1 MASIVPIVIGCIDYL
16 AYGSIFTRVTF
27 RPKIK
32 LNVFFPFR
40 KAVDERWEVAPPPPT
55 LSSSS
60 SSSSSSRSA
69 TSSEPRQGDTG
80 VTRLPM
86 KIFHDGKVD
95 SKDGAIA
102 VGGIFVSVVEVIV

>member
-1 MASIVPIVIGCIDYL
+1 MASIVPIVIRCIDYL
-16 AYGSIFTRVTF
+16 AYGSIFTRVMF

-32 LNVFFPFR
+32 LDVFFPFR
-40 KAVDERWEVAPPPPT
+40 KAGDERWEVVPPPPT

-60 SSSSSSRSA
+60 SSSLRSA

-80 VTRLPM
+80 VTRLLM

-102 VGGIFVSVVEVIV
+102 DGGIFVSIVEVIV

>member
-1 MASIVPIVIGCIDYL
+1 MLIVASSPLLRQQRAD
-16 AYGSIFTRVTF
+16 A
-27 RPKIK
+27 
-32 LNVFFPFR
+32 N
-40 KAVDERWEVAPPPPT
+40 T
-55 LSSSS
+55 LTSSSLSSSSS

-69 TSSEPRQGDTG
+69 TSSEPRVGDTG

-102 VGGIFVSVVEVIV
+102 DGGIFVSIVEVIV